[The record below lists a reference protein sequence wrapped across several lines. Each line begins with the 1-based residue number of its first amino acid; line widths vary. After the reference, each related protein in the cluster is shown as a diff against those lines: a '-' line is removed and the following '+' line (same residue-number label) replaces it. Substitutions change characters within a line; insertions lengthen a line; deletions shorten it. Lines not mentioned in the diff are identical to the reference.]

1 MINKLPKKLIW
12 VLAVLLFGVIFFSFI
27 YKGSV
32 KIEVGSAS
40 AIKEGAEVTFS
51 ADNHS
56 KQYDIPSTVRLRPG
70 KYTLIAGAP
79 GSVPYQSEITVT
91 AFETVVVSVLLS
103 ENQDANLPGSNPT
116 GDAIEKVPHLEKFP
130 EITGDYRI
138 DAITD
143 SEFKQ
148 IVKIR
153 ITIIHRFFS
162 PDETELY
169 AQERQVALEGANKWL
184 DQNDIPKSIKRE
196 VVDK

>member
-1 MINKLPKKLIW
+1 MISKFPKKLLW
-12 VLAVLLFGVIFFSFI
+12 VIAVILFGVIFYAFI

-32 KIEVGSAS
+32 KMEISSTS

-51 ADNHS
+51 ADNHYR
-56 KQYDIPSTVRLRPG
+56 QYSIPSTINLRPG

-79 GSVPYQSEITVT
+79 GSVPYQTEITVT
-91 AFETVVVSVLLS
+91 AFETVVVSISLTES
-103 ENQDANLPGSNPT
+103 QDANLPGSNPT
-116 GDAIEKVPHLEKFP
+116 EDEIERVPHLEKFP

-138 DAITD
+138 EAITD

-153 ITIIHRFFS
+153 ITVIHRFFS

-169 AQERQVALEGANKWL
+169 AQERQVALDGANKWL
-184 DQNDIPKSIKRE
+184 DQNNIPKSIERE
-196 VVDK
+196 IIEE